1 VSNNA
6 AGAWKCT
13 ACGNV
18 TAEGFDA
25 CGKCGSWGGA
35 IRAIG
40 VQAPREVG
48 SSRWVLLADA
58 EPRPVFRLDVA
69 EPWQTALGGGLAMG
83 SSVLVDGRPKA
94 GKTTEA
100 LRLACSLPGSRFIP
114 CEPGQDA
121 SRLRIIAEREG
132 LDMSAIYVAEDCR
145 TLAETVDALGELPAG
160 TPLAIVDSLSF
171 LGDLEAWT
179 LLRGACPSC
188 ALLCIM
194 HVTKTGRMAG
204 RNVLRHAADTTVHI
218 TKTALLVKENRF
230 ASGPDAVRVPR

>member
-1 VSNNA
+1 MTNA
-6 AGAWKCT
+6 RENAWKCT

-25 CGKCGSWGGA
+25 CARCGSWGGA

-40 VQAPREVG
+40 VQAPREG
-48 SSRWVLLADA
+48 GASRRVLLADA
-58 EPRPVFRLDVA
+58 EPRPVVRLEVA
-69 EPWQTALGGGLAMG
+69 EPWHTALGGGLAMG

-100 LRLACSLPGSRFIP
+100 LRLACSVPGALFVP

-121 SRLRIIAEREG
+121 SSLRTIAEREG
-132 LDMSAIYVAEDCR
+132 LDTSRLYVAEDCR
-145 TLAETVDALGELPAG
+145 TLAETADALAELPAP
-160 TPLAIVDSLSF
+160 PLAIVDSLSF

-218 TKTALLVKENRF
+218 TKTALIVKANRF
-230 ASGPDAVRVPR
+230 AAGPEAVRTLR